1 MSDELFPAETVTV
14 KSPRL
19 RWMEKHDVKTNE
31 YKQSTPTPWSAWS
44 GNLMLAINRDM
55 VYFGSTED
63 DAITAW
69 AKANH
74 VRLWNEESI

>member
-1 MSDELFPAETVTV
+1 MSEELFPAENVTV

-19 RWMEKHDVKTNE
+19 RWMEKHKLNTRC
-31 YKQSTPTPWSAWS
+31 S
-44 GNLMLAINRDM
+44 GKFWFAGQGEPINGRI
-55 VYFGSTED
+55 GSGLTED

-74 VRLWNEESI
+74 VRLWNEEGAL